1 MSPTLSRK
9 YATPLRLDIASSRMM
24 GGWVMLVHA
33 MPILLLPVLPTG
45 NWLSLAVT
53 AALLFSL
60 VRSWRLQV
68 SRHHP
73 DAVCSMVWGEEK
85 DCLLGLHSGG
95 QEKVSMGA
103 QAFILPWLVILH
115 FNSRRRNMRYLVLL
129 PDMLDR
135 QVFRKLRVRLKVEI
149 NRS

>member
-1 MSPTLSRK
+1 
-9 YATPLRLDIASSRMM
+9 M
-24 GGWVMLVHA
+24 G
-33 MPILLLPVLPTG
+33 T
-45 NWLSLAVT
+45 
-53 AALLFSL
+53 
-60 VRSWRLQV
+60 
-68 SRHHP
+68 
-73 DAVCSMVWGEEK
+73 
-85 DCLLGLHSGG
+85 
-95 QEKVSMGA
+95 

>member
-1 MSPTLSRK
+1 MSPALSRK
-9 YATPLRLDIASSRMM
+9 YATPLHLDIASSRML
-24 GGWVMLVHA
+24 GGWVILVHA

-45 NWLSLAVT
+45 GWVSLAISST
-53 AALLFSL
+53 LLFSL
-60 VRSWRLQV
+60 VRSWRLYV

-73 DAVCSMVWGEEK
+73 DAVCSMVWGDGK
-85 DCLLGLHSGG
+85 GCLLGLQSGG
-95 QEKVSMGA
+95 QEEVSMRA

-115 FNSRRRNMRYLVLL
+115 FNSRRRYMRHLVLL

>member
-24 GGWVMLVHA
+24 GEWVMLVHA
-33 MPILLLPVLPTG
+33 LPILLLPALPTSG
-45 NWLSLAVT
+45 WLSLAVT
-53 AALLFSL
+53 AALFVSL
-60 VRSWRLQV
+60 VRTWRLQV

-73 DAVCSMVWGEEK
+73 DAVCSMVWGEGK
-85 DCLLGLHSGG
+85 DCLLSLHSGG
-95 QEKVSMGA
+95 QEEVSMGA

-115 FNSRRRNMRYLVLL
+115 FNSRRRHMRYLVLL

>member
-1 MSPTLSRK
+1 
-9 YATPLRLDIASSRMM
+9 MM

-33 MPILLLPVLPTG
+33 MPILLLPALPTSG
-45 NWLSLAVT
+45 WLSLSVT
-53 AALLFSL
+53 AALFVSL
-60 VRSWRLQV
+60 VRTWRLQV

>member
-1 MSPTLSRK
+1 
-9 YATPLRLDIASSRMM
+9 MM
-24 GGWVMLVHA
+24 GGWLILVHA
-33 MPILLLPVLPTG
+33 MPILLLPALPTSG
-45 NWLSLAVT
+45 WLSLAVT
-53 AALLFSL
+53 AALFVSL
-60 VRSWRLQV
+60 VRTWRLQV

-73 DAVCSMVWGEEK
+73 DAVCSMVWGEGK
-85 DCLLGLHSGG
+85 DCLLSLHSGG
-95 QEKVSMGA
+95 QEEVSMGA

-115 FNSRRRNMRYLVLL
+115 FNSRRRHMRYLVLL

>member
-1 MSPTLSRK
+1 LSRK
-9 YATPLRLDIASSRMM
+9 YATPLHLDIGPSRLLGRWVVLVHGVPLLMWPVLQS
-24 GGWVMLVHA
+24 GGWLM
-33 MPILLLPVLPTG
+33 
-45 NWLSLAVT
+45 LAVT
-53 AALLFSL
+53 STLLFSL

-85 DCLLGLHSGG
+85 DCLLGLHSGE
-95 QEKVSMGA
+95 QEEVNMRA

-115 FNSRRRNMRYLVLL
+115 FNSRRRHMRHLVLL

-135 QVFRKLRVRLKVEI
+135 EMFRKLRVRLKVEI

>member
-1 MSPTLSRK
+1 MSGTLSGK
-9 YATPLRLDIASSRMM
+9 YATPLHLDIAASRLM
-24 GGWVMLVHA
+24 GGWVILVHA
-33 MPILLLPVLPTG
+33 MPILLLPVLHAG
-45 NWLSLAVT
+45 SWLNLVIVAAVVC
-53 AALLFSL
+53 SL

-85 DCLLGLHSGG
+85 DCLLGLHSGE
-95 QEKVSMGA
+95 QEEVNMRA

-115 FNSRRRNMRYLVLL
+115 FNSRRRHMRHLVLL

-135 QVFRKLRVRLKVEI
+135 EMFRKLRVRLKVEI

>member
-1 MSPTLSRK
+1 
-9 YATPLRLDIASSRMM
+9 M
-24 GGWVMLVHA
+24 GGWVILVHA

-45 NWLSLAVT
+45 GWVSLAIT
-53 AALLFSL
+53 AALFVSL

-85 DCLLGLHSGG
+85 DCLLGLQSGG
-95 QEKVSMGA
+95 QEEASMGE

-115 FNSRRRNMRYLVLL
+115 VNSRRRYMRYLVLL
-129 PDMLDR
+129 PDMLDDEI
-135 QVFRKLRVRLKVEI
+135 FRKLRVRLKVEI
-149 NRS
+149 NR

>member
-1 MSPTLSRK
+1 MSPVLSRK
-9 YATPLRLDIASSRMM
+9 YATPLHLDIGPSRLLGRWVVLVHGVPLLMWPVLQS
-24 GGWVMLVHA
+24 GGWLM
-33 MPILLLPVLPTG
+33 
-45 NWLSLAVT
+45 LAVT
-53 AALLFSL
+53 STLLFSL

-85 DCLLGLHSGG
+85 DCLLGLHSGR
-95 QEKVSMGA
+95 QEEVSMGA

-115 FNSRRRNMRYLVLL
+115 FNSRRRPMRYLVLL
-129 PDMLDR
+129 PDMLDHEM
-135 QVFRKLRVRLKVEI
+135 FRKLRVRLKVEI

>member
-1 MSPTLSRK
+1 LSRK

-24 GGWVMLVHA
+24 GEWVMLVHA
-33 MPILLLPVLPTG
+33 MPILLLPALPTSG
-45 NWLSLAVT
+45 WLSLAVT
-53 AALLFSL
+53 AALFVSL
-60 VRSWRLQV
+60 VRTWRLQV

-73 DAVCSMVWGEEK
+73 DAVCSMVWGEGK
-85 DCLLGLHSGG
+85 DCLLSLHSGG
-95 QEKVSMGA
+95 QEEVSMGA

-115 FNSRRRNMRYLVLL
+115 FNSRRRHMRYLVLL

>member
-1 MSPTLSRK
+1 MSRK

-24 GGWVMLVHA
+24 GEWVMLVHA
-33 MPILLLPVLPTG
+33 MPILLLPALPTSG
-45 NWLSLAVT
+45 WLSLAVT
-53 AALLFSL
+53 AALFVSL
-60 VRSWRLQV
+60 VRTWRLQV

-73 DAVCSMVWGEEK
+73 DAVCSMVWGEGK
-85 DCLLGLHSGG
+85 DCLLSLHSGG
-95 QEKVSMGA
+95 QEEVSMGA

-115 FNSRRRNMRYLVLL
+115 FNSRRRHMRYLVLL